1 MLPLSANLRT
11 KGRFAILKL
20 VYFACLGFFMT
31 TFSSTSKRFHV
42 PRYLGAFLW
51 DDQDQDQCSKIT
63 WIMLYQNDE
72 SMDPCPQWIHRL
84 IWCNI
89 TQVISDHWSW
99 PISSQRNAP
108 FAEFILEIGQWG
120 SNGPPSVIL
129 GDPFS
134 KKGGPRKELSQK
146 VFYMGRTRRTLCRHF
161 GTFLANEKAW
171 ARITAES
178 RMFVCWNNDSNEEEK
193 GNWDSKRL

>member
-20 VYFACLGFFMT
+20 VYFPCLGFFMT
-31 TFSSTSKRFHV
+31 TCSSTSKRFHV

-51 DDQDQDQCSKIT
+51 DDQDQCSKIT
-63 WIMLYQNDE
+63 WIMLYQNNE
-72 SMDPCPQWIHRL
+72 SMDPCPEWIPQL
-84 IWCNI
+84 IWCNV
-89 TQVISDHWSW
+89 TRVISDHWSW
-99 PISSQRNAP
+99 SRSSRRNAP

-129 GDPFS
+129 GRPFS
-134 KKGGPRKELSQK
+134 KKGSPKK
-146 VFYMGRTRRTLCRHF
+146 VFYMVRTRQTLCRHF
-161 GTFLANEKAW
+161 GTFLTTEKVW
-171 ARITAES
+171 ARITSES
-178 RMFVCWNNDSNEEEK
+178 RMFVWWNNDSNKGEK

>member
-31 TFSSTSKRFHV
+31 TCSSTSKRFHV

-51 DDQDQDQCSKIT
+51 DGQDQCSKIT
-63 WIMLYQNDE
+63 WIMMYQNNE
-72 SMDPCPQWIHRL
+72 SMDPCLEWIYRL
-84 IWCNI
+84 IWCNV
-89 TQVISDHWSW
+89 TWVISDHWSW
-99 PISSQRNAP
+99 SRSSQRNAP
-108 FAEFILEIGQWG
+108 FVEFTLEIGQWG

-129 GDPFS
+129 GRPFS
-134 KKGGPRKELSQK
+134 KKGVSQK
-146 VFYMGRTRRTLCRHF
+146 VFYMGRPRQTLCRHF
-161 GTFLANEKAW
+161 GTFLTTEKTW
-171 ARITAES
+171 ARITSES
-178 RMFVCWNNDSNEEEK
+178 RMFVWWNNDSNEEEK

>member
-20 VYFACLGFFMT
+20 VYFACLGFLMT
-31 TFSSTSKRFHV
+31 TCSSTSKRFHL

-63 WIMLYQNDE
+63 WIMFYQNNE
-72 SMDPCPQWIHRL
+72 LMDPCPQWIHRL

-89 TQVISDHWSW
+89 TRVISDHWSW
-99 PISSQRNAP
+99 SSSSQRNAP

-120 SNGPPSVIL
+120 SKGPPFCNFR
-129 GDPFS
+129 GPFS
-134 KKGGPRKELSQK
+134 KRGSLPKGILHGSDSPDALPPFWNILGNCKSLGSN
-146 VFYMGRTRRTLCRHF
+146 YCRIPH
-161 GTFLANEKAW
+161 
-171 ARITAES
+171 
-178 RMFVCWNNDSNEEEK
+178 VCLVK
-193 GNWDSKRL
+193 